1 AEAGAD
7 AATLARL
14 RVADRFCA
22 DGARLELHRSLWRTP
37 GSRAFEASAGGCLR
51 VLLARCLHSFCGEPR
66 RLRIA
71 AHQKLVAAYLPALQ
85 PVEEGHAE
93 QAPAQFP
100 GVGDERRGRAV
111 ADGPDR
117 QSVGRA

>member
-1 AEAGAD
+1 
-7 AATLARL
+7 
-14 RVADRFCA
+14 FCA

-37 GSRAFEASAGGCLR
+37 GSRAFEASAGGCVR

-71 AHQKLVAAYLPALQ
+71 AHQKLVAADLPALP

-93 QAPAQFP
+93 QARAPFP
-100 GVGDERRGRAV
+100 GLGGGGRARGV
-111 ADGPDR
+111 AVSGDAKSGGGAR
-117 QSVGRA
+117 GGGAARAPVLAVYAR